1 MSKFKQMQ
9 LQTLDKHL
17 AQINMP
23 EAPSEGWIR
32 AIRSTI
38 GMSVQQLAGRMGVAK
53 QSVAR
58 LEKNEADDSIT
69 LKSLRK
75 AAEALDCRL
84 VYALVPNEGRLED
97 IVKKQAFKKA
107 YEIVHTVDHSMKLEG
122 QGVGNVKQ
130 KTKEVA
136 NELTQNLN
144 SKLWDK

>member
-17 AQINMP
+17 AQISVP
-23 EAPSEGWIR
+23 EAPSDGWIR
-32 AIRSTI
+32 ANRSSI
-38 GMSVQQLAGRMGVAK
+38 GMSIQQLASRIGIAK

-58 LEKNEADDSIT
+58 LEKNESDDSIT

-84 VYALVPNEGRLED
+84 VYALVPNDGSLEG

-122 QGVGNVKQ
+122 QGVGNL
-130 KTKEVA
+130 KEKIKEIA
-136 NELTQNLN
+136 EELARTPN
-144 SKLWDK
+144 SKLWAE